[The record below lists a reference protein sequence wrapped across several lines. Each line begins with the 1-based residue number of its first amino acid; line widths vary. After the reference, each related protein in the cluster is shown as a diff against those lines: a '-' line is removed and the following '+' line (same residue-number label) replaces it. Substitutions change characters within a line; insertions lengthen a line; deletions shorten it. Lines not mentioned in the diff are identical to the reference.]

1 MLARRGKPPCH
12 ARPAGS
18 AQSGMR
24 PRVAQVRR
32 PGGAGKGTSPAL
44 AALAEPGAPG
54 RHAPLELS
62 PEAEAKD
69 PELAALLRKAGPP
82 RPARPQLVPPPRM
95 VGDKRATN
103 DLGSGSVS
111 VKHASLELGRWLAA
125 ADSHGNRVRV
135 GPNHNP
141 IPRAPRPG
149 AALRWPCMAR

>member
-1 MLARRGKPPCH
+1 MLARRAKPPCH

-69 PELAALLRKAGPP
+69 PELAALLRKAGP
-82 RPARPQLVPPPRM
+82 RGRLAHSSSHRHAWLGTSALQMTWAPAQ
-95 VGDKRATN
+95 
-103 DLGSGSVS
+103 
-111 VKHASLELGRWLAA
+111 
-125 ADSHGNRVRV
+125 
-135 GPNHNP
+135 
-141 IPRAPRPG
+141 
-149 AALRWPCMAR
+149 